1 MPLRL
6 QFLTWDRPL
15 LERAVAH
22 LAADWSGGT
31 ALDLSDRMIVVPT
44 KQAGRR
50 LREALAVHAAERGG
64 AVLAP
69 RVVVPEQI
77 LDFALPPSTVVATR
91 AQALMAWAESLR
103 RADLDGLRDVFPS
116 DPPERGFAWA
126 LRLAGE
132 MTRLQAALAEGGLR
146 IADVAVRAGAG
157 FEEPRRWEQLARL
170 ESDVEARLR
179 AAGLVTTQAAAIAA
193 ATAPQPPPDGVA
205 HIAVVGT
212 PDPLPAAMRV
222 LEVWSQTLAVE
233 ILVHGPAEERRDLG
247 RALQG
252 AEPDEM
258 PGTALFDEWGRP
270 RPEVWSARAPEVEPF
285 EKRVRLCADP
295 AAQAARIAERLASA
309 GAEGLETCATEGG
322 RNMGLETH
330 ATEPRGTIAGVVG
343 VGSADPEVMPL
354 LAGELRAAGV
364 TCHLPEGRPLR
375 RMALAGLL
383 EALLAA
389 VRDDDWT
396 SAAALARRTEVLE
409 FLAREAGEDGAAC
422 SPPKLLAGLDA
433 LHADHLPPTLA
444 EARRHTGAIEARY
457 PGIGVA
463 LERLESLLA
472 ELRTGAF
479 PAVWNAVL
487 ARLHA
492 GREMD
497 LARPEDRAFA
507 ESAEAWRAAA
517 DEVAEAAG
525 LAGNMGLK
533 THATKGDGDTGLEI
547 RATRGTTDRN
557 AALRHGAT
565 IDASEACELALQLFG
580 AGRIFDDKPAGAVE
594 LDGWLELAFRDEP
607 ALLVAGLNDGCAPE
621 AVTGHAF
628 LPESLRERLGLK
640 TNAQRFAR
648 DAWQLAALAAC
659 REQGGRLEVFLGK
672 TSAAGDPLRPSRL
685 LFQCSDTEL
694 PGRVRHLFRELPP
707 EGGNLAWR
715 RAWRWRV
722 PWVGAPARLRVTG
735 FRDYLACPF
744 RFYLKHALGMEPVD
758 AAKRE
763 LDPADFGTLVHRV
776 LERLGQDVALRD
788 STDGEELARAFESA
802 LDAVVAARFGGELS
816 LPLLVQV
823 QSARQR
829 LAAVARLQATER
841 AAGWV
846 IQHTEWKLPA
856 GKLAVGGI
864 ELSGTIDR
872 IERHEA
878 TGAWRVLD
886 YKTSETAKMP
896 AKAHLRPDRDGSA
909 RPQAARTEVGGKAHR
924 WTDLQLP
931 LYRWAVGEALG
942 ARGATIGYFNL
953 PKAVTET
960 SIAMWEDFDDALQ
973 ESALC
978 CAEAVGASVKGGR
991 FWPPAEEPEN
1001 DDFAALVHGSAA
1013 ESFDVG
1019 DWPAEARN
1027 AALASSATE
1036 ESGDRCSSRKQHLFL
1051 PVPGGARTAAVA
1063 REQRHGNEGAP

>member
-6 QFLTWDRPL
+6 QLLTWDRPL

-22 LAADWSGGT
+22 LAANWSGGST
-31 ALDLSDRMIVVPT
+31 LDLSDQMIVVPT

-170 ESDVEARLR
+170 EGDVEARLR
-179 AAGLVTTQAAAIAA
+179 VAGLMTTQAAAIAA
-193 ATAPQPPPDGVA
+193 AAAPLPPPEGVA
-205 HIAVVGT
+205 RIAVIGT

-222 LEVWSQTLAVE
+222 LEIWSQTAEVE
-233 ILVHGPAEERRDLG
+233 ILVHGPVEESDVVS
-247 RALQG
+247 G
-252 AEPDEM
+252 A
-258 PGTALFDEWGRP
+258 ALFDEWGRP
-270 RPEVWSARAPEVEPF
+270 RPELWSTRAPELGPF

-295 AAQAARIAERLASA
+295 AAQAARIAERLASVGSGPNAVA
-309 GAEGLETCATEGG
+309 GL
-322 RNMGLETH
+322 
-330 ATEPRGTIAGVVG
+330 VG
-343 VGSADPEVMPL
+343 VGSADPDVMPL

-364 TCHLPEGRPLR
+364 ACHLPEGRSLR
-375 RMALAGLL
+375 RTALAGLL
-383 EALLAA
+383 ETLLAA
-389 VRDDDWT
+389 VRDDDWS

-409 FLAREAGEDGAAC
+409 FLAREAGAAGAVC
-422 SPPKLLAGLDA
+422 SPAKLLAGLDA

-444 EARRHTGAIEARY
+444 EARRHADTIESRY

-463 LERLESLLA
+463 LERLESLLT
-472 ELRTGAF
+472 ELRAGAF
-479 PAVWNAVL
+479 PESWSAAL
-487 ARLHA
+487 ERLHA
-492 GREMD
+492 GRELD
-497 LARPEDRAFA
+497 LARPEDRVLA
-507 ESAEAWRAAA
+507 ESVEAWRAAA
-517 DEVAEAAG
+517 DEVAEA
-525 LAGNMGLK
+525 
-533 THATKGDGDTGLEI
+533 HGDAAL
-547 RATRGTTDRN
+547 TRGATLS
-557 AALRHGAT
+557 AA
-565 IDASEACELALQLFG
+565 EACELALQLFG
-580 AGRIFDDKPAGAVE
+580 TGRIFDDKPAGAVE

-607 ALLVAGLNDGCAPE
+607 VLLVAGLNDGCAPE

-659 REQGGRLEVFLGK
+659 RAQGGRLEVFLGK

-685 LFQCSDTEL
+685 LFQCPDTEL

-744 RFYLKHALGMEPVD
+744 RFYLKHSLRMEPID

-776 LERLGQDVALRD
+776 LERLGQDVAWRD
-788 STDGEELARAFESA
+788 CTDGEELARAFELA
-802 LDAVVAARFGGELS
+802 LDAVVAARFGSELS

-829 LAAVARLQATER
+829 LATVARLQAAER

-846 IQHTEWKLPA
+846 IQHTEWKLPV

-864 ELSGTIDR
+864 EISGTIDR

-886 YKTSETAKMP
+886 YKTSETAKTP

-909 RPQAARTEVGGKAHR
+909 RLEAARTDVGGKAHR

-942 ARGATIGYFNL
+942 AKGATIGYFNL

-960 SIAMWEDFDDALQ
+960 SIAMWEDFGDALQ
-973 ESALC
+973 ESALR
-978 CAEAVGASVKGGR
+978 CAEAVGAGVKAGR

-1001 DDFAALVHGSAA
+1001 DDFAALIHGSAA

-1019 DWPAEARN
+1019 DWPA
-1027 AALASSATE
+1027 AAGGDDALTRIATGE
-1036 ESGDRCSSRKQHLFL
+1036 RTREDRCS
-1051 PVPGGARTAAVA
+1051 
-1063 REQRHGNEGAP
+1063 REQRHGKEGAR